1 MACHGVAYN
10 LVGHAC
16 GANWGMPWHLH
27 CGGAQPTKLGTQRP
41 QNEILIKL
49 GHTRGGCKVGV
60 GGCHLS
66 LGGDAPPHHAHSHH
80 GVCCGPPHAFGPMF
94 CPSTMSCHLGTKLNF
109 NGIHFGGWLWRCA
122 NRCKW
127 GGVLGS
133 PPTWIAPQGSRQC
146 GHVASQCN
154 ANMLASTCMQAPSV
168 GCCCPTDRDSLVRL
182 KRMPKQPKH

>member
-94 CPSTMSCHLGTKLNF
+94 CPSTMSCHLDTKLNF
-109 NGIHFGGWLWRCA
+109 NGIHFGEWLCKQVQVGWGAWQPTHMDCPPRLQAMWACGKPMQRQHA
-122 NRCKW
+122 CK
-127 GGVLGS
+127 
-133 PPTWIAPQGSRQC
+133 
-146 GHVASQCN
+146 H
-154 ANMLASTCMQAPSV
+154 MQAPSV
-168 GCCCPTDRDSLVRL
+168 GCCCPTDHR
-182 KRMPKQPKH
+182 PTAGAQCHGHNHGWTA